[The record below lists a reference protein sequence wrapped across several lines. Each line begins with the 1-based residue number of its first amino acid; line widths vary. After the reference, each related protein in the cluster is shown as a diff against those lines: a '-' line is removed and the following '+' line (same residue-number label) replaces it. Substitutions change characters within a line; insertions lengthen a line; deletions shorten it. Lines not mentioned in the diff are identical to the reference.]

1 MEAELSVL
9 RGQERDLT
17 TAELRRRLATL
28 NCQMKKEQA
37 IVRRYQVA
45 TEKLLHFAEV
55 NITVFMMHVLLSYSY
70 YY

>member
-55 NITVFMMHVLLSYSY
+55 I
-70 YY
+70 